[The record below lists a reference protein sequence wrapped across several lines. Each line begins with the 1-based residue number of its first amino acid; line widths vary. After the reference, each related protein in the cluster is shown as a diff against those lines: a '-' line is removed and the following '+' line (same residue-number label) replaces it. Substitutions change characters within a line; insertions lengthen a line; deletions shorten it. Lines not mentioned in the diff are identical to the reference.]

1 MEEVI
6 KMFVLLIFGLI
17 VMALM
22 LAGIDSYFELT
33 EKGDYLS
40 MLGLNLI
47 FTFSSML
54 IIGFS
59 YVLAFNSLSIKGDE
73 EKSRFALIL
82 SFILIY
88 LLKLYLVNNNEF
100 VFSYPYLLSLLSIL
114 LMTLIP
120 YGIYKV
126 THRYVKPVMH

>member
-88 LLKLYLVNNNEF
+88 LLKLFLINNNEF

-114 LMTLIP
+114 FMTLIP

-126 THRYVKPVMH
+126 THHYVKPVMH